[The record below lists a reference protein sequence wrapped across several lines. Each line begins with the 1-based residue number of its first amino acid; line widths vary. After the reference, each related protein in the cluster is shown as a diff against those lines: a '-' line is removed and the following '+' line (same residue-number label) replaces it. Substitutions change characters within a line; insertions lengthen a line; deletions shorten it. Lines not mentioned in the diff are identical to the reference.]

1 MTDDPK
7 AVLDVG
13 CGTRLVSRNLME
25 FVDRVE
31 GADVSENLI
40 ETANILPN
48 VNHLGIKWICGP
60 LEEVLLSP
68 PYALVTAGQSFH
80 RMDWEVVVPASRGV
94 SFGMDTWQSSARKT
108 PPCPGTA
115 TCLIKS
121 LRLTPQIRTSSL
133 TIWSGSWRAELCSI
147 YEEGEE
153 R

>member
-7 AVLDVG
+7 ALLDVG

-31 GADVSENLI
+31 GANVSENLI
-40 ETANILPN
+40 ETAHILPN
-48 VNHLGIKWICGP
+48 GNNLGINWICGP

-68 PYALVTAGQSFH
+68 PYALVTKGQSLH
-80 RMDWEVVVPASRGV
+80 RMDREIVFPASRKV
-94 SFGMDTWQSSARKT
+94 SFGVDTWQSSARKT

-115 TCLIKS
+115 TSLIKS

-133 TIWSGSWRAELCSI
+133 TIWSRSWRAELCSI